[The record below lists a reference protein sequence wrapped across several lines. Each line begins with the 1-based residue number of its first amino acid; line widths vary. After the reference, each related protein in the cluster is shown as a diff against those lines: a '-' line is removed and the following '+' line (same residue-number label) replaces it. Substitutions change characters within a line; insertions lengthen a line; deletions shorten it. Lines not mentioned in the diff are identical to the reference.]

1 MPCLLPCKFC
11 PVRNA
16 MGPDWAG
23 RHAGVTQE
31 DLEGLGLGQARTIA
45 LVQCLTHAGRLV
57 LYMRNGQR
65 TYQPAAL

>member
-1 MPCLLPCKFC
+1 
-11 PVRNA
+11 
-16 MGPDWAG
+16 MGPDWA
-23 RHAGVTQE
+23 RCHAGVTQE

-65 TYQPAAL
+65 TYLPAAL